1 MGVRNEY
8 NVIAKYIFEKSI
20 ELLLSDVR
28 TEKSIVMVIDMIIL
42 LWLSCIRSSK
52 KRVLNGNRF

>member
-1 MGVRNEY
+1 MEVRNEY

-52 KRVLNGNRF
+52 KRVLNSNRF